1 MGILPDER
9 DRGSLGPYLACAAA
23 IHAGFFALS
32 PVRAAEAPGD
42 IQAAAVVGSGVNVDV
57 EPATSDPDATPPG
70 GGSPIAGT
78 PVVATARPP
87 VPSSAPPKPGAVAA
101 KSPVALVSSR
111 VDRLPSMDQSQ
122 ADEAPAMAVAQAS
135 NDRRERGMAMA
146 AAAASAGVGRGAGG
160 GPAGGGARWGAP
172 PIRGSIAFGNGSR
185 GALTGRVCFVPVG
198 TLRIADVQAC
208 DYVATVYTDTLDIPE
223 RHFSDGFPGV
233 TNRSEWF
240 LIDYTGTFSATAYGT
255 YVFRLHSDDGSYL
268 YIDDALVI
276 ENDGKHAPESRSG
289 SVQLAVGTHRIKVR
303 YAQTDDRMA
312 LQLFVRTPGSSIEA
326 IFRTDL

>member
-1 MGILPDER
+1 MGILPDAR
-9 DRGSLGPYLACAAA
+9 ARGSLGPYLACAAA
-23 IHAGFFALS
+23 VHAGFFALS

-42 IQAAAVVGSGVNVDV
+42 IEAAAVVGSGNVDV
-57 EPATSDPDATPPG
+57 EPMTSDPHATPPG

-78 PVVATARPP
+78 PAVATARPP
-87 VPSSAPPKPGAVAA
+87 VPSAPPKPGAVAA
-101 KSPVALVSSR
+101 KFPIALVSSR
-111 VDRLPSMDQSQ
+111 VDRLPSLDPFQS
-122 ADEAPAMAVAQAS
+122 DEASAMAVAQAS
-135 NDRRERGMAMA
+135 NDRRERGIAMA

-160 GPAGGGARWGAP
+160 GPGGAGAGWGAP

-185 GALTGRVCFVPVG
+185 GALTGRVCFLPVG

-240 LIDYTGTFSATAYGT
+240 LIDYTGTFSVIAYGT
-255 YVFRLHSDDGSYL
+255 YVFRLYSDDGSYL
-268 YIDDALVI
+268 YIDDGLVI

-289 SVQLAVGTHRIKVR
+289 GVQLAVGQHRIKVR

-312 LQLFVRTPGSSIEA
+312 LQLFVRPPGSSAEA